1 MNKFRIDPLSH
12 NNMASPSNATPNRT
26 KATVLALVA
35 SLLQTPIYSIDL
47 NSSFVQIGGN
57 SSTAIS
63 LINACRLQGI
73 ALELGWILS
82 GCTLAD
88 LFDKC
93 VQVKNFNCPPQGQ
106 CHQSNNSRRLLFGL
120 SGERRLSLKT
130 NQISNGTLSDQ
141 GSSQTKI
148 LFSSEGS
155 RAVTYP
161 VTEMQ
166 LSFIHGHE
174 MDRSLNIISYC
185 EIYRPADLKHMKAAW
200 KTVLD
205 AEPIFRTQ
213 FVLSEGKG
221 RMIELAV
228 PHFSW
233 SERIVSNEADF
244 KASLARRSSDVSIG
258 QSFNITT
265 LHGHNPDQSK
275 SALVWHIHHALI
287 DGYSSA
293 LVLKKVQLAAAGIP
307 PSPGPSFAKFAA
319 GLSEMHERYHAAGQ
333 LFWKNEKI
341 RYRSA
346 ARDLLLS
353 APTPQL
359 RCTEPT
365 TQTVVEGPTL
375 VDLSDDIRKANITS
389 ATLVYA
395 AWALVLSMYMGSD
408 VVVFGVVL
416 SGRDLPLDG
425 IESVVG
431 PVINILPLHV
441 SVEKTSTTTEY
452 LHHLQS
458 RMVEL
463 RKYQWTRASDGF
475 QRNFS
480 TAISAEYQAPL
491 ADERSFPLLEK
502 PSTKIHSEVSLYVLI
517 DADGLIRLN
526 YRSELYDSG
535 HVESLGTA
543 FRDIL
548 CTLGRSQNSQPL
560 TLENILHP
568 YVQLPV
574 RKFGNPSVSTTGAC
588 VSEDLV
594 TLFQK
599 IASQF
604 PNLVAVEKDATRLVY
619 SELRNLVDII
629 ANQLSLMVAPG
640 EIVCV
645 QADRSVNWI
654 IAIYAILHV
663 GAIFCPLDDMLPA
676 RLRDSNFRAAGSK
689 IYIASSHSGII
700 LKPESCQTCVSME
713 EMLRCGATGSCAP
726 AISRAAEPANRRN
739 AYLCFTSGS
748 TGQPKGV
755 LCRHESLVAFQSDP
769 DVRLSAHPGRRISQ
783 IMSPAFD
790 GSIHEVFSA
799 LSYGATLVLADPSN
813 PLAGL
818 AKVDSAVLTP
828 SMAKL
833 LDPNDFPELKAV
845 CTDTLSYN
853 VTCS

>member
-12 NNMASPSNATPNRT
+12 NNMASPSNATMTRT
-26 KATVLALVA
+26 KATVLSLVA
-35 SLLQTPIYSIDL
+35 ILLQTPVYSIDL

-73 ALELGWILS
+73 SLELGWILS

-93 VQVKNFNCPPQGQ
+93 VQVRSIKCSSQEQ
-106 CHQSNNSRRLLFGL
+106 CHQSNNSRRLLFEL
-120 SGERRLSLKT
+120 SGERRLSLEPK
-130 NQISNGTLSDQ
+130 QISNATSSYQ
-141 GSSQTKI
+141 VSSQNNI
-148 LFSSEGS
+148 LLSSEGS
-155 RAVTYP
+155 AAVTYP
-161 VTEMQ
+161 ITEMQ

-174 MDRSLNIISYC
+174 MDRNLNVISYC
-185 EIYRPADLKHMKAAW
+185 EIYRPADLEYMKAAW
-200 KTVLD
+200 RTVLN
-205 AEPIFRTQ
+205 AEPIFRTH

-221 RMIELAV
+221 RMIEAAV
-228 PHFSW
+228 PQFSW
-233 SERIVSNEADF
+233 SENIVSNEAEF
-244 KASLARRSSDVSIG
+244 QESLARRSSDVGIG
-258 QSFNITT
+258 QSFSITT
-265 LHGHNPDQSK
+265 LVGPTPEQSK
-275 SALVWHIHHALI
+275 SALVWHVHHALI

-293 LVLKKVQLAAAGIP
+293 LVLKKVRLAAAGIP
-307 PSPGPSFAKFAA
+307 LRPGPSFAKFAA
-319 GLSEMHERYHAAGQ
+319 GLDEMHERYHATGQ
-333 LFWKNEKI
+333 LFWKDEKT
-341 RYRSA
+341 RYPSA
-346 ARDLLLS
+346 ARDLLLA

-359 RCTEPT
+359 HSTEPT
-365 TQTVVEGPTL
+365 TQTIVMGSTL

-431 PVINILPLHV
+431 PVINILPLHI
-441 SVEKTSTTTEY
+441 SVEKTSTTTDY

-458 RMVEL
+458 RMIEL

-480 TAISAEYQAPL
+480 TAISAEYQAPIP
-491 ADERSFPLLEK
+491 DGRSFPLLEK
-502 PSTKIHSEVSLYVLI
+502 PSTKVHSEVSLYVLI

-526 YRSELYDSG
+526 HRSELYDSG

-548 CTLGRSQNSQPL
+548 CTLGRSQHSPPL
-560 TLENILHP
+560 TLESILHP

-574 RKFGNPSVSTTGAC
+574 RKFGNPSVSTTGVG

-599 IASQF
+599 TASQF
-604 PNLVAVEKDATRLVY
+604 PDAVAVEKDATRLVY
-619 SELRNLVDII
+619 SELRNHVDII
-629 ANQLSLMVAPG
+629 AYQLSFMVAPG

-654 IAIYAILHV
+654 IAIYAVLHV
-663 GAIFCPLDDMLPA
+663 GAVFCPLDDVLPA

-689 IYIASSHSGII
+689 LFIASSHSGVVV
-700 LKPESCQTCVSME
+700 KPESCQMCVSIE
-713 EMLRCGATGSCAP
+713 EMLRCGATGCRAP
-726 AISRAAEPANRRN
+726 AEWRATEPANRRN

-769 DVRLSAHPGRRISQ
+769 DVRLFAHPGRRISQ

-813 PLAGL
+813 PLASL

-845 CTDTLSYN
+845 CTDALFYN
-853 VTCS
+853 VTRS